1 MAIPKNKKKFLL
13 WAKEETYEKL
23 EHLYKDD
30 GCKTRSEFIEKAIHF
45 YCGFLT
51 AEEYKTYLPEVVI
64 SIIESAID
72 GFENRVASL
81 LFKMAVEIN
90 MMLHVTA
97 ANSEIDEETLS
108 ELRGLCVEEVQRLQ
122 GKISFDDA
130 LKFQKG

>member
-1 MAIPKNKKKFLL
+1 MSVEEEKNRFGL
-13 WAKEETYEKL
+13 WLKEETIRKVE
-23 EHLYKDD
+23 EAYKND
-30 GCKTRSEFIEKAIHF
+30 GCKTKSEFIEKAINF
-45 YCGFLT
+45 YCGFLS
-51 AEEYKTYLPEVVI
+51 AEEYKTYLPDVVI

-97 ANSEIDEETLS
+97 ATNEIDEETLS
-108 ELRGLCVEEVQRLQ
+108 ELRGLCVGEVQRLH
-122 GKISFDDA
+122 GKITFDEA

>member
-1 MAIPKNKKKFLL
+1 MAIPKGKNKFLL
-13 WAKEETYEKL
+13 WAKNETYEKV
-23 EHLYKDD
+23 EQLYRDN
-30 GCKTRSEFIEKAIHF
+30 GCKTKSEFIEKAINF
-45 YCGFLT
+45 YCGFLS

-97 ANSEIDEETLS
+97 ATNEIDEETLS
-108 ELRGLCVEEVQRLQ
+108 ELRGLCVGEVQRLH
-122 GKISFDDA
+122 GKITFDEA

>member
-1 MAIPKNKKKFLL
+1 MSVEEEKNRFGL
-13 WAKEETYEKL
+13 WLKEETIRKVE
-23 EHLYKDD
+23 EAYKND
-30 GCKTRSEFIEKAIHF
+30 GCKTKSEFIEKAINF
-45 YCGFLT
+45 YCGFLS

-108 ELRGLCVEEVQRLQ
+108 ELRGLCVGEVQRLH
-122 GKISFDDA
+122 GKITFDEA